1 MRISDLFKTA
11 TIGVTVNKGRSL
23 LTMLGIIIGVGSVVL
38 MTGVGKSMEGVI
50 LGQIDILGP
59 KTLAVFPGKQGPEGG
74 AAAIQADFDALK
86 ISDIEAMKEL
96 TTVQT
101 PAPVMFVPGDAFFGR
116 EKTDP
121 RIIASTPN
129 YYLNQNIEI
138 SEGRSHDED
147 DERTQ
152 NSVVVIGPDIVEDLF
167 FSKSPIGKRIEVAN
181 RKFTVIGV
189 LKPVGTKFFQNL
201 DDRIIIPFSVA
212 QTMTNRSY
220 LDMATLRSVN
230 GPDIAR
236 LDIQLLLRQR
246 HQIALVKNG
255 DEDTE
260 NDDFL
265 IRTAEQA
272 QDILGSVSLGLT
284 MFITMV
290 AGISLIVGGIGIMN
304 IMLVAVS
311 ERTKEIGLRKAVGAK
326 KKDILF
332 QFLVESVYF
341 TVIGGIIG
349 VVGGLFL
356 AYILALVVNKYLATY
371 VFGISPGAIVVA
383 LIVSAAVGLIFGIY
397 PARRASRLSPMEAL
411 RYE

>member
-1 MRISDLFKTA
+1 MER
-11 TIGVTVNKGRSL
+11 RS
-23 LTMLGIIIGVGSVVL
+23 
-38 MTGVGKSMEGVI
+38 
-50 LGQIDILGP
+50 
-59 KTLAVFPGKQGPEGG
+59 
-74 AAAIQADFDALK
+74 
-86 ISDIEAMKEL
+86 
-96 TTVQT
+96 
-101 PAPVMFVPGDAFFGR
+101 R
-116 EKTDP
+116 C
-121 RIIASTPN
+121 
-129 YYLNQNIEI
+129 
-138 SEGRSHDED
+138 
-147 DERTQ
+147 
-152 NSVVVIGPDIVEDLF
+152 
-167 FSKSPIGKRIEVAN
+167 
-181 RKFTVIGV
+181 
-189 LKPVGTKFFQNL
+189 
-201 DDRIIIPFSVA
+201 
-212 QTMTNRSY
+212 
-220 LDMATLRSVN
+220 
-230 GPDIAR
+230 AR

-290 AGISLIVGGIGIMN
+290 AGISLVVGGIGIMN

-326 KKDILF
+326 RKDVLF

-341 TVIGGIIG
+341 TLIGGMIG

-356 AYILALVVNKYLATY
+356 AYILALIVNKYLDTY
-371 VFGISPGAIVVA
+371 VFGISTGAIVIA